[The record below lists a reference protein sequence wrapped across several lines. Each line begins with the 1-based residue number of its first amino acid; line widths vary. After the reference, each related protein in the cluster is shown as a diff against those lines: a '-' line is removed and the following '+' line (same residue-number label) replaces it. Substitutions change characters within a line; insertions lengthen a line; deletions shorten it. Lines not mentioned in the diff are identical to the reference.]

1 MRTSIAGG
9 RSGSLLDTAVG
20 GDVDSDPDRPL
31 SIGQLQSALR
41 LAQAPCDHKSGGEDH
56 QQDGENER
64 SQVNNEKRRGRARP
78 RSLRQ
83 WVLSSRLV
91 DRKVSESLGNSRR
104 RQGTADAAKA
114 IGVWHFPQLHRG
126 GSFYVLAR
134 RWVVLALAAMLLVVG
149 GVTVA
154 GRVVSMVDPAPVV
167 FAAAPRVSDL
177 QFAGAAQA
185 AVLDYLSWDATA
197 PRSARAPALSRWGV
211 SGALTD
217 GWDGSGRLY
226 AENAVPIAVLRL
238 SDESAVVTVQARKTT
253 STPHPTATPVP
264 VGAAQPADSPSWI
277 AVAVPVAVRGS
288 RVMLTAPPAL
298 VGAPPVQ
305 ALGAAVRTAADEDTE
320 ASRVTAATVH
330 KLISAY
336 GSGDLE
342 FVRGPGS
349 TFMGL
354 AGMVTGGQVLSWRMA
369 KAAAG
374 SDPSLRAGDVTVLW
388 ELPDGAG
395 QLRCSYRVLLVQLE
409 NRWLLQQITPAVST
423 S

>member
-1 MRTSIAGG
+1 MRASSAGG
-9 RSGSLLDTAVG
+9 RSGSLLDVAVG

-31 SIGQLQSALR
+31 SIGQLQDALR
-41 LAQAPCDHKSGGEDH
+41 LAQAPRDRKSVGEDS
-56 QQDGENER
+56 QQDGQNER

-91 DRKVSESLGNSRR
+91 DRKVPESLGTNPRG
-104 RQGTADAAKA
+104 QGTADTAKA
-114 IGVWHFPQLHRG
+114 AGVWHLPQLDRA
-126 GSFYVLAR
+126 GSVYVLAR
-134 RWVVLALAAMLLVVG
+134 RWVVLALAVMLIIVG
-149 GVTVA
+149 GFTVA
-154 GRVVSMVDPAPVV
+154 GRVVSMVDPAPVFV
-167 FAAAPRVSDL
+167 AAAPRVSDL

-185 AVLDYLSWDATA
+185 VVLDYLSWDAAT
-197 PRSARAPALSRWGV
+197 PRAARATALSRWGV

-217 GWDGSGRLY
+217 GWDGSGQLNT
-226 AENAVPIAVLRL
+226 ENVVPIGVLRL
-238 SDESAVVTVQARKTT
+238 SDEGAVITVRARTASPTSALIAN
-253 STPHPTATPVP
+253 PVP
-264 VGAAQPADSPSWI
+264 GGADQPGTWMT
-277 AVAVPVAVRGS
+277 VAVPVAVRGS
-288 RVMLTAPPAL
+288 QGVLTAPPAL
-298 VGAPPVQ
+298 VGAPPTQ

-320 ASRVTAATVH
+320 ASRATAATVG

-349 TFMGL
+349 SFTGL

-374 SDPSLRAGDVTVLW
+374 AEPSFRAGDVTVLW
-388 ELPDGAG
+388 ALPGGAG
-395 QLRCSYRVLLVQLE
+395 QLRCSYRILLVQLE

>member
-1 MRTSIAGG
+1 MRTPSAGG
-9 RSGSLLDTAVG
+9 RSGSLLDVAVG
-20 GDVDSDPDRPL
+20 GDVDSDPGRPL
-31 SIGQLQSALR
+31 SIGQLQNALR
-41 LAQAPCDHKSGGEDH
+41 LAQAPRDRKGGVEDS
-56 QQDGENER
+56 QQVGENER
-64 SQVNNEKRRGRARP
+64 SPVNDRRDRVRVRP
-78 RSLRQ
+78 RGLRQ

-91 DRKVSESLGNSRR
+91 DRKVPESLGTDRR
-104 RQGTADAAKA
+104 GQGTVEIAKA
-114 IGVWHFPQLHRG
+114 AGVWHLPQLDRA

-134 RWVVLALAAMLLVVG
+134 RWVVLALAVMLLIVG

-154 GRVVSMVDPAPVV
+154 GRVVSMVDPTPVMV
-167 FAAAPRVSDL
+167 VAAPRVSDL

-185 AVLDYLSWDATA
+185 AVLDYLSWDAAA

-217 GWDGSGRLY
+217 GWDGSGQLN
-226 AENAVPIAVLRL
+226 AENAVPIAVLRV
-238 SDESAVVTVQARKTT
+238 SDEGAVVTVQARIASPTPA
-253 STPHPTATPVP
+253 STANPVP
-264 VGAAQPADSPSWI
+264 GGADQPGPAAGWMT
-277 AVAVPVAVRGS
+277 VAVPVAVRGAQFW
-288 RVMLTAPPAL
+288 LTAPPAL
-298 VGAPPVQ
+298 VGAAPAQ

-320 ASRVTAATVH
+320 ASRVTAATVS

-349 TFMGL
+349 SFTGL
-354 AGMVTGGQVLSWRMA
+354 AGMVAGGQVLSWRMA

-374 SDPSLRAGDVTVLW
+374 AEPSFRAGDVTVLW
-388 ELPDGAG
+388 SLPGGAG
-395 QLRCSYRVLLVQLE
+395 QLRCSYRILLVQLE

>member
-1 MRTSIAGG
+1 MRTSSAGG

-31 SIGQLQSALR
+31 SIGQLQNALR
-41 LAQAPCDHKSGGEDH
+41 LAQAPRDHKSGGEDR

-64 SQVNNEKRRGRARP
+64 SRVNNGKRRGRARP

-91 DRKVSESLGNSRR
+91 DRKVPGTLGNSRR
-104 RQGTADAAKA
+104 GQGTADTAKA
-114 IGVWHFPQLHRG
+114 AGVWHLPQLRRA
-126 GSFYVLAR
+126 GSAYVLAR
-134 RWVVLALAAMLLVVG
+134 RWVVLALAVMLLIVG

-154 GRVVSMVDPAPVV
+154 DRVVSMVDPAPVFV
-167 FAAAPRVSDL
+167 AAAPRVSDL

-197 PRSARAPALSRWGV
+197 PRTARTTALTRWGV

-217 GWDGSGRLY
+217 GWDGSGQLN
-226 AENAVPIAVLRL
+226 AENGVPIAVLRV
-238 SDESAVVTVQARKTT
+238 SDEVAVVTVQARIASPTPA
-253 STPHPTATPVP
+253 STANPVP
-264 VGAAQPADSPSWI
+264 GGADQPGPAAGWMI
-277 AVAVPVAVRGS
+277 VAVPVAVRGAQFW
-288 RVMLTAPPAL
+288 LTAPPAL
-298 VGAPPVQ
+298 VGAAPAQ

-320 ASRVTAATVH
+320 ASRVTAATVG
-330 KLISAY
+330 KLIGAY

-349 TFMGL
+349 TFTGL
-354 AGMVTGGQVLSWRMA
+354 AGMVTGGQVLIWRMA
-369 KAAAG
+369 KSATG

-388 ELPDGAG
+388 SLPGGAG
-395 QLRCSYRVLLVQLE
+395 QLRCSYRILLVQLE
-409 NRWLLQQITPAVST
+409 NRWLLQQITPAVGT